1 MLFNYKNI
9 SLHILS
15 QVTKLMQ
22 RTHFKIYLWLFC
34 ICRKVNHKT
43 KLKTF
48 LRAGWHNWL
57 FSHKALSIYYI
68 YGERERNALGFKR
81 NIRILSFLSETR
93 DRQRE
98 TCLWEQFDLRTSQKF
113 CRSSWERMEK
123 AHGKKFQAQNCCFFS
138 FWGWWKTHLIK
149 SAGAVPTCLN
159 TNTLDT
165 YREQSGNHFGYKFA
179 GNRFCSPEG
188 FRRHESTSRWPGP
201 PQARHLS
208 EEAVW
213 TRLPSSYR
221 CALPPCSSKARR
233 SRWGLGYQLRPS
245 RGLEVLLKWWGVLT
259 DPQCHQ

>member
-93 DRQRE
+93 DRDRE
-98 TCLWEQFDLRTSQKF
+98 RLVCGNSSISEPH
-113 CRSSWERMEK
+113 RS
-123 AHGKKFQAQNCCFFS
+123 
-138 FWGWWKTHLIK
+138 
-149 SAGAVPTCLN
+149 
-159 TNTLDT
+159 
-165 YREQSGNHFGYKFA
+165 FA
-179 GNRFCSPEG
+179 GP
-188 FRRHESTSRWPGP
+188 PGSEWKKLTGRSFKHKT
-201 PQARHLS
+201 AVSSLS
-208 EEAVW
+208 EADE
-213 TRLPSSYR
+213 RLI
-221 CALPPCSSKARR
+221 
-233 SRWGLGYQLRPS
+233 
-245 RGLEVLLKWWGVLT
+245 
-259 DPQCHQ
+259 